1 MTVTRESLTTNTV
14 RPRLRAPE
22 MRPGTR
28 EALYGLAFVAIWIV
42 GFVLFTAAPLVQTF
56 IYSLNKVTVQSNGI
70 SFVPLEWANYSRA
83 LFTDPTF
90 IELLIGYAIEMLVSL
105 PIVLIFSMI
114 IAMFLNLNFRF
125 KGLFRT
131 IFFLPVVIT
140 SGPVIQELTSQ
151 GATSAPGIANVGV
164 VADFL
169 AELPNYLR
177 APVEYLMTSFILI
190 LWFSGVQI
198 LIYLSSLQKIDKSIY
213 EAAAI
218 DGASAWESFWKIT
231 LPSLSTTTMVIAL
244 YTIIT
249 LSHFSENKVIKYIY
263 SQTWSVEGGI
273 GYASA
278 MSFIYFLVLVVLLAA
293 VFLFLGL
300 QSREKNA

>member
-1 MTVTRESLTTNTV
+1 MNLRRIFRSREMKHS
-14 RPRLRAPE
+14 
-22 MRPGTR
+22 TR
-28 EALYGLAFVAIWIV
+28 EALYGYSFVMIWII
-42 GFVLFTAAPLVQTF
+42 GFAIFTVIPLLQTIYYSMNRVTVTATGVQLTF
-56 IYSLNKVTVQSNGI
+56 IK
-70 SFVPLEWANYSRA
+70 WDNYSRA

-90 IELLIGYAIEMLVSL
+90 VELLIGYVVETLGAV
-105 PIVLIFSMI
+105 PIILIFSLI
-114 IAMFLNLNFRF
+114 IALFLNLEFPL

-140 SGPVIQELTSQ
+140 SGPVIKELADQ
-151 GATSAPGIANVGV
+151 GATSVPGIANSAV
-164 VADFL
+164 VQDFL
-169 AELPNYLR
+169 FQLPRYLQS
-177 APVEYLMTSFILI
+177 PVEYLLSSFILI

-198 LIYLSSLQKIDKSIY
+198 LIYLASLRKIDNSVY

-231 LPSLSTTTMVIAL
+231 LPSLSTTTIIVAI

-263 SQTWSVEGGI
+263 SQTYAVQGGI

-278 MSFIYFLVLVVLLAA
+278 MSFLYFFVLLLILA
-293 VFLFLGL
+293 VVFFLLNYRAK
-300 QSREKNA
+300 QSY

>member
-1 MTVTRESLTTNTV
+1 
-14 RPRLRAPE
+14 
-22 MRPGTR
+22 MRHSTR
-28 EALYGLAFVAIWIV
+28 EALYGYAFVMIWIL
-42 GFVLFTAAPLVQTF
+42 GFGIFTLVPLIQTF
-56 IYSLNKVTVQSNGI
+56 FYSLNQVTVSATGI
-70 SFVPLEWANYSRA
+70 NLDFVEWANYSRA

-90 IELLIGYAIEMLVSL
+90 VELLIGYVIETLVSV

-114 IAMFLNLNFRF
+114 IALFLNLNFRF

-151 GATSAPGIANVGV
+151 GATSVPGIANSAVI
-164 VADFL
+164 ADFL
-169 AELPNYLR
+169 AQLPRYLR
-177 APVEYLMTSFILI
+177 NPIEYLLTSFILI

-231 LPSLSTTTMVIAL
+231 LPSIFPCADFASGDCIFAPKLSR
-244 YTIIT
+244 
-249 LSHFSENKVIKYIY
+249 
-263 SQTWSVEGGI
+263 G
-273 GYASA
+273 
-278 MSFIYFLVLVVLLAA
+278 
-293 VFLFLGL
+293 
-300 QSREKNA
+300 EKNQIRGDGRI